1 MILTDD
7 NYASIVAA
15 VAQGRIIYDNI
26 RNFVYYLLSCN
37 VSEIAVIF
45 ISALVG
51 WPVPLTAIQLLWLN
65 LITDGAPAL
74 ALGVERGDPDVMR
87 RPPRSPQEPIIT
99 REMWWGVVVQ
109 TIVMTGTTLFAYA
122 VGLGKITLPFLTI
135 VPGEQLARVLAF
147 VTLASAQ
154 LARAY
159 TARSEHFSVFRIGL
173 FSNRYMQY
181 ATASSLL
188 GLLLVVYAPPLQG
201 IFDTVPMNLTH
212 WIIVIPLLLLPA
224 LVAELTKIIV
234 KRENHPVHQ
243 DI

>member
-15 VAQGRIIYDNI
+15 VEQGRIIYSNI

-45 ISALVG
+45 IAALLG

-74 ALGVERGDPDVMR
+74 ALGVERGDPDVMNQ
-87 RPPRSPQEPIIT
+87 PPRSPQEPIIT
-99 REMWWGVVVQ
+99 RSMWLNIALQG
-109 TIVMTGTTLFAYA
+109 TVMTSVTLLAFAI
-122 VGLGKITLPFLTI
+122 GLGRITLPFLS
-135 VPGEQLARVLAF
+135 VQPGEDLARVMAF
-147 VTLASAQ
+147 ITLSAAQ

-159 TARSEHFSVFRIGL
+159 TARSEHIPLFTLGI

-181 ATASSLL
+181 AVASSII
-188 GLLLVVYAPPLQG
+188 GLLIVVYLPPLQG
-201 IFDTVPMNLTH
+201 VFDTVAVNLAQ
-212 WIIVIPLLLLPA
+212 WVVVIPLLLLPA
-224 LVAELTKIIV
+224 VTAELTKYLV
-234 KRENHPVHQ
+234 ARTQNV
-243 DI
+243 